1 MKITDKNCLIGV
13 VGLGHLGSSI
23 VEALLNGGVS
33 QEKLMVSF
41 KGSKSTLKRAQK
53 MGIASCLTDT
63 KKLMSKADI
72 IILAAKPQDFA
83 AVSAHSVR
91 KDALVMSF
99 MAAIPLRILEKS
111 FDCHVC
117 RVMCSGPETI
127 TSGHGAAVLLPSLP
141 LAESVLAAAS
151 VNIFQVSSESEIDA
165 FTVGICIPPILMN
178 IEISEKARRQAILA
192 MKADFPVYQRLGE
205 WIELE
210 LQAAA
215 ADKKESCLENV
226 STKGGISEA
235 MINSLQNDGSF
246 ARALERGMKRCR
258 EICAAISA
266 KLDANAA

>member
-1 MKITDKNCLIGV
+1 MTEPP
-13 VGLGHLGSSI
+13 LGRLTASLMLPAPA
-23 VEALLNGGVS
+23 ALQVPPAAPAHVHAQAANGAG
-33 QEKLMVSF
+33 K
-41 KGSKSTLKRAQK
+41 
-53 MGIASCLTDT
+53 
-63 KKLMSKADI
+63 
-72 IILAAKPQDFA
+72 
-83 AVSAHSVR
+83 VSA
-91 KDALVMSF
+91 
-99 MAAIPLRILEKS
+99 
-111 FDCHVC
+111 
-117 RVMCSGPETI
+117 T
-127 TSGHGAAVLLPSLP
+127 
-141 LAESVLAAAS
+141 VLAAAS

-192 MKADFPVYQRLGE
+192 MEADFPVYQRLGE